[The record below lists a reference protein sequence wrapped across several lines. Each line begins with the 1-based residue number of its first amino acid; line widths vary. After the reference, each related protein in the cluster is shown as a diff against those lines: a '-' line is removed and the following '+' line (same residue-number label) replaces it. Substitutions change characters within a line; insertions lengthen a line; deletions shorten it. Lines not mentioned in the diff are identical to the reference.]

1 MFELWR
7 GWLDHA
13 RVTDVA
19 SDEESGA
26 LPLLTERD
34 ALNSQRKKSTQ
45 LSQKMMHSTLRRRNQ
60 LNSQLITERKK
71 INSNPSCLMKE
82 INSNLKFSLKETNL
96 ILFMLE
102 RAQLILIAHI

>member
-1 MFELWR
+1 MIFFDAGVNNNNHDDEMFELWR

-45 LSQKMMHSTLRRRNQ
+45 LSQKKDV
-60 LNSQLITERKK
+60 LNSQRKK
-71 INSNPSCLMKE
+71 S
-82 INSNLKFSLKETNL
+82 T
-96 ILFMLE
+96 
-102 RAQLILIAHI
+102 